1 MNSRL
6 LRLTLALVV
15 GAAAGLAY
23 GWLVQPVKY
32 VDTAPASLRAD
43 YRTDYVLMVAEAFQG
58 DGDLDS
64 ARVRL
69 AALGPQSPL
78 DTVAAA
84 IAYTVDHGA
93 NRTDLDTLNRLAIRL
108 RAALPT
114 PEIGNP

>member
-6 LRLTLALVV
+6 LRLVLALVV

-43 YRTDYVLMVAEAFQG
+43 YRTDYVVMVAEVFQA
-58 DGDLDS
+58 DGNLET

-69 AALGPQSPL
+69 AALGPQPPL
-78 DTVAAA
+78 DAVTAALE
-84 IAYTVDHGA
+84 YTVSHGA
-93 NRTDLDTLNRLAIRL
+93 DRTDLDTLNQLAVKL
-108 RAALPT
+108 RAAFPT
-114 PEIGNP
+114 PEIRSP

>member
-6 LRLTLALVV
+6 LRLTLALVL
-15 GAAAGLAY
+15 GAAVGLAY

-43 YRTDYVLMVAEAFQG
+43 YRTDYVLMAAEAFQA
-58 DGDLDS
+58 DGNLEA

-78 DTVAAA
+78 DIVAAA
-84 IAYTVDHGA
+84 IEYTVAHGA
-93 NRTDLDTLNRLAIRL
+93 DRTDLDTLNRLAIRL

-114 PEIGNP
+114 PEIGSP